1 MPYWLFLTK
10 NVLFGY
16 FWARIIEK
24 TITLFEIAALKCVY
38 LQNFVKNK
46 KYLNLG
52 AKFPVCG
59 ISGLEFVYLQTF
71 AEKQKLL
78 NLGPRMLYLGIF
90 AL

>member
-1 MPYWLFLTK
+1 MSYWLFLTK
-10 NVLFGY
+10 KVLFGY

-24 TITLFEIAALKCVY
+24 TITIFEIAALKFVY

-52 AKFPVCG
+52 AKIPLCG
-59 ISGLEFVYLQTF
+59 FSGLEFVYLQTF
-71 AEKQKLL
+71 AEKQKFL